1 MGTLTPV
8 PLPPEQVSLVTPR
21 ALPDIPSPNT
31 PCAPACRPCFLFRA
45 GLASDS
51 PWWAIGGSSDFVHSQ
66 QSHQSHEAVSSS
78 SRGVSCSL
86 SSTDYPF
93 TSSCSPPQVAL
104 TQLLSVAG
112 GKLHQKGTFTLLVH
126 VSSQAHCETRSGFDE
141 YRVRV
146 VTQGI
151 ASSEWPRSGT
161 IHSRRCPGLL
171 NRTPLEFIDR

>member
-1 MGTLTPV
+1 MNRFPATTGTLTPA

-31 PCAPACRPCFLFRA
+31 PCAPALRPCFLFRA

-51 PWWAIGGSSDFVHSQ
+51 PAWAIGGSSDFVHSQ

-78 SRGVSCSL
+78 SPGASCPL

-93 TSSCSPPQVAL
+93 TSSCSPPQVSL

-112 GKLHQKGTFTLLVH
+112 GKLHQKGTFTLRVH
-126 VSSQAHCETRSGFDE
+126 AVSQAHCARLSALLICFGH
-141 YRVRV
+141 
-146 VTQGI
+146 Q
-151 ASSEWPRSGT
+151 PRAGA
-161 IHSRRCPGLL
+161 RG
-171 NRTPLEFIDR
+171 